1 MMGLNLEPLLDALES
16 SLERGALIRIDRDA
30 KSFATATS
38 VTDAGATVVSPV
50 SSSQLALQ
58 FQFNPET
65 VTRTRAGQWDP
76 RTKRQTYIR
85 PNPEVRGDA
94 TFGSSALLAES
105 ETIAFKVVFDATEA
119 VLAKRDQSAERG
131 VLPQL
136 AFLEIVSQGR
146 EGTEDQDPKK
156 PDKTKEFVQPIRPD
170 ELLLVLGSARIFPV
184 VLTNLTITE
193 QKFLPSLVPL
203 RAEVELKFTV
213 LEPYESRYS
222 DLVDMAFAQLTR
234 SRITAAREASS
245 ASILTAITK
254 AINPPTPTNPPGAL
268 SPP

>member
-1 MMGLNLEPLLDALES
+1 MGLNLEPRLDALES
-16 SLERGALIRIDRDA
+16 SLERGALIRIDRNA
-30 KSFATATS
+30 KSFQPAPVAPEGITVTS
-38 VTDAGATVVSPV
+38 IIPSGK
-50 SSSQLALQ
+50 LALQ

-76 RTKRQTYIR
+76 RVKRQETKIP

-105 ETIAFKVVFDATEA
+105 ETISFKIVFDATEA
-119 VLAKRDQSAERG
+119 VLAGRSHGTEKG

-136 AFLEIVSQGR
+136 AFLEVVSQGR
-146 EGTEDQDPKK
+146 GGNVAEDPKK
-156 PDKTKEFVQPIRPD
+156 QDKTKEVIQPVRPD

-213 LEPYESRYS
+213 LEPIESRYS
-222 DLVDMAFAQLTR
+222 FLVETAFTQLTAR
-234 SRITAAREASS
+234 RVAASGEAST
-245 ASILTAITK
+245 ASIADAIGK
-254 AINPPTPTNPPGAL
+254 ALAQ
-268 SPP
+268 

>member
-1 MMGLNLEPLLDALES
+1 MGLNLEPRLDALES

-30 KSFATATS
+30 KSFAASTS
-38 VTDAGATVVSPV
+38 VTAEGATVVGKTTSG
-50 SSSQLALQ
+50 QLALQ

-76 RTKRQTYIR
+76 RVKRQEAKIP

-94 TFGSSALLAES
+94 SMGSSALLAES
-105 ETIAFKVVFDATEA
+105 ETISFKIVFDATEA
-119 VLAKRDQSAERG
+119 VLAGRTHGTEKG

-146 EGTEDQDPKK
+146 EGNVVEDPKK
-156 PDKTKEFVQPIRPD
+156 QDKTKEVIQPIRPD

-203 RAEVELKFTV
+203 RAEVELKLTV
-213 LEPYESRYS
+213 LEPIESRYS
-222 DLVDMAFAQLTR
+222 VLVDQAFAQLTQRR
-234 SRITAAREASS
+234 SAAAQEASTTS
-245 ASILTAITK
+245 IVASIWK
-254 AINPPTPTNPPGAL
+254 ALGEP
-268 SPP
+268 